1 LAQASAPSGRP
12 SAVCPPDF
20 SMIARCSACLAP
32 ARATPRGSVQG
43 FRPDAAMRHYASS
56 RINREATLAKVYLQ
70 GYIKATREG
79 NVQDAM
85 HYLEKANAAAGYVH
99 VRLPPHPNSSTTVLV
114 PLTAIIPTFSS
125 DQTSPGWVLP
135 LTVDPRNEEEMPI
148 LDVVSQDHCPKQF
161 ILH

>member
-1 LAQASAPSGRP
+1 MLAL
-12 SAVCPPDF
+12 
-20 SMIARCSACLAP
+20 CSACLGP
-32 ARATPRGSVQG
+32 ARATLRGSVRG
-43 FRPDAAMRHYASS
+43 FHPDTVRHYASS

-70 GYIKATREG
+70 GYMKATQEG

-99 VRLPPHPNSSTTVLV
+99 VRLPPHPNSNTTVLV
-114 PLTAIIPTFSS
+114 PLTAMIPTFSS

-148 LDVVSQDHCPKQF
+148 PGVVSADNCPKQI
-161 ILH
+161 ILQ